1 MNGMAYLWLAL
12 MVVFLIAEGVCPYH
26 LVSIWFAV
34 GALAATL
41 VAVLDGGVAL
51 QVVVFLALSCILLAA
66 LWPLT
71 KKFLRPSRK
80 ATNLDAI
87 IGSIGLVT
95 ADIDNLAATG
105 QVKLGGMEWTA
116 RSSSGDPISVD
127 TRIRVDRIE
136 GVKVF
141 VSPAEVSAN
150 L

>member
-1 MNGMAYLWLAL
+1 MNPMAYLWLAL

-41 VAVLDGGVAL
+41 VAVLDGSVAI
-51 QVVVFLALSCILLAA
+51 QVAVFLALSCILLAA

-71 KKFLRPSRK
+71 KKILYPQRK

-105 QVKLGGMEWTA
+105 QVKLGGIEWTA
-116 RSSSGDPISVD
+116 RSSSGNPIPRGS
-127 TRIRVDRIE
+127 RIRVDRIE